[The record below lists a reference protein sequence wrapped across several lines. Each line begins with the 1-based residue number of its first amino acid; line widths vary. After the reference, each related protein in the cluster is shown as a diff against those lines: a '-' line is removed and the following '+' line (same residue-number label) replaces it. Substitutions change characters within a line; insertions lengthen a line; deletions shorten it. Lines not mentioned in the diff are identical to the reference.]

1 MFITREKHQESG
13 LIMAAGGRVSL
24 HIYTF
29 SLPFLSAYFLLLSE
43 EK

>member
-1 MFITREKHQESG
+1 MLITRKKPQESG
-13 LIMAAGGRVSL
+13 LIRVAGGRVSL

-29 SLPFLSAYFLLLSE
+29 SLPFLSAYFLSLSK